1 VTSSGPSLEDIEARV
16 GRRER
21 RNLVWTLALTLV
33 LVAAAATLLY
43 VSVGQVR
50 QSEEELDEVQTLL
63 LALLQDE
70 SQVTSASFHP
80 DGKHVV
86 TASAAGTARVWDS
99 ETGRVVAELRQ
110 PGHPADPISDANF
123 SPDGRLLVTAG
134 ASGDAVVWDWRSKK
148 VVTALPHDDQVIRA
162 GFDPEGRRVVTA
174 AGNDARVWDWRAAK
188 VVATL
193 RHATPVSSAAFGSGG
208 RVVTGSADR
217 ARLWD
222 VRATPPRL
230 LAELPRPS
238 EGDAV
243 PILDARVGPDG
254 SVITATTGAATI
266 YDVEG
271 GLPPHVLIH
280 AGDVTSAAIS
290 PDGTRVLT
298 TSSAGAALLWPRYPD
313 DGQDQNDRPVVL
325 REQDASTLLDAGFSP
340 DGELVVVASS
350 DATAQVYRPAKPAR
364 GDE

>member
-1 VTSSGPSLEDIEARV
+1 MEPCVSGTRRRGTED
-16 GRRER
+16 
-21 RNLVWTLALTLV
+21 
-33 LVAAAATLLY
+33 
-43 VSVGQVR
+43 
-50 QSEEELDEVQTLL
+50 
-63 LALLQDE
+63 
-70 SQVTSASFHP
+70 
-80 DGKHVV
+80 
-86 TASAAGTARVWDS
+86 
-99 ETGRVVAELRQ
+99 GRVVAKLRQ

-148 VVTALPHDDQVIRA
+148 VLAVLPHDDQVTRA

-174 AGNDARVWDWRAAK
+174 AGTDARVWDWRAAK

-243 PILDARVGPDG
+243 PILDARAGADG
-254 SVITATTGAATI
+254 AVITATTGAATI

-271 GLPPHVLIH
+271 GLPPRVLMH

-290 PDGTRVLT
+290 PDGTLVLT
-298 TSSAGAALLWPRYPD
+298 TSSAGAALLWPRYS
-313 DGQDQNDRPVVL
+313 DGRPVVL
-325 REQDASTLLDAGFSP
+325 REHDASALLDAGFSP

-350 DATAQVYRPAKPAR
+350 DVNAQVYRPAKPTPGNR
-364 GDE
+364 